1 MIKLKQKNR
10 NGRPLNWP
18 EVGVD
23 RENVLIQT
31 QTAVIE
37 VEYVKPDKKQFGFI
51 LYGQNTPEQHF
62 NQ

>member
-1 MIKLKQKNR
+1 MIKVKQKNR
-10 NGRPLNWP
+10 NGRHLTWS
-18 EVGVD
+18 EMKGD

-31 QTAVIE
+31 QTTVIE
-37 VEYVKPDKKQFGFI
+37 VEYVEPEKREFGFI